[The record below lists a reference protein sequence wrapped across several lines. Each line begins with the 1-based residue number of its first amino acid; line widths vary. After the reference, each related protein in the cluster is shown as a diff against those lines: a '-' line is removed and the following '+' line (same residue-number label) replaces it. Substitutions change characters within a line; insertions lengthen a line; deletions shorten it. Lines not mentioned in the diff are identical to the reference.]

1 MEENEVIL
9 LKNSRMYVAR
19 LGRKLNVF
27 SIVTFLCVLFM
38 VVGGIF
44 MLYISNLMDDNL
56 TKIMEI
62 IKGGH
67 AQIYFFNIYNPYYLY
82 NIIGLGGVAAI
93 FFAAALVPSVMYMRR
108 AVKEANQVKISQ
120 ELYPVVGF
128 LRELQ
133 KFWKYSTTILTI
145 LFIAGVIALIIAIYF
160 VSTHTTVM

>member
-44 MLYISNLMDDNL
+44 MLYISNLMDDN
-56 TKIMEI
+56 
-62 IKGGH
+62 
-67 AQIYFFNIYNPYYLY
+67 NPYYLD
-82 NIIGLGGVAAI
+82 NIIGLGGVAVI

-145 LFIAGVIALIIAIYF
+145 LFIAGVIALVIAIYF